1 MFLKIETTATRLTG
15 NETSITN
22 VTTQFVFKAFI
33 IAFTSEF
40 IPKLVYKYRF
50 SPDMTLNGYTDF
62 TLSKFDPEDFGQ
74 SKPKLVDNPAICRY
88 YDYRYPPE
96 HESR

>member
-1 MFLKIETTATRLTG
+1 LHFKC
-15 NETSITN
+15 NSNSIS
-22 VTTQFVFKAFI
+22 KAFI

>member
-1 MFLKIETTATRLTG
+1 
-15 NETSITN
+15 
-22 VTTQFVFKAFI
+22 
-33 IAFTSEF
+33 
-40 IPKLVYKYRF
+40 VYKYRF